1 MSNRKDNSKLYL
13 KILLIFTLIIA
24 AFITSVLFIFPT
36 LYENECKTRI
46 NEDLEEKLKG
56 GILTS
61 NIRVIQRKS
70 KIIGNTEEL
79 TFSAGA
85 SGVIFEKNAGVYYAL
100 TAYHVVS
107 DGDENTKFLIQPY
120 TAPSFSEYTDTVL
133 EYYKQF
139 PAAKVEYYSK
149 EYDLAVLSF
158 HSAQKLETVNIAE
171 KNAEK
176 DAEIAVISNPEGK
189 SFVHTFGSILSNDM
203 TCFSD
208 GGGAESS
215 YVIKHSA
222 YIAPGSSGSA
232 VLSFNGENVET
243 VGINIGGGTDFM
255 GRFSYGAMIPCQQ
268 IKQFLYEWK
277 WEKALP
283 N

>member
-13 KILLIFTLIIA
+13 KILIIFTLIVIA
-24 AFITSVLFIFPT
+24 AVTAVLFVFPSM
-36 LYENECKTRI
+36 YENECKTRI
-46 NEDLEEKLKG
+46 NEELEEKLKG
-56 GILTS
+56 DILTS

-70 KIIGNTEEL
+70 KIIGDMEEL

-107 DGDENTKFLIQPY
+107 DRDENTKFLIQLY
-120 TAPSFSEYTDTVL
+120 TAPPFSEYTDTVL

-158 HSAQKLETVNIAE
+158 HSAQKLGTVNIAE

-232 VLSFNGENVET
+232 VLSFNGENVEA
-243 VGINIGGGTDFM
+243 VGINIGGGTNFM
-255 GRFSYGAMIPCQQ
+255 GRFSYGAMIPCQHVRS
-268 IKQFLYEWK
+268 FLNNWKAGRRYEG
-277 WEKALP
+277 
-283 N
+283 

>member
-13 KILLIFTLIIA
+13 KILLIFTLIVATI
-24 AFITSVLFIFPT
+24 ITSVLFILPS

-46 NEDLEEKLKG
+46 NEELEEKLKG
-56 GILTS
+56 DLLTS
-61 NIRVIQRKS
+61 NIRIIQKKS
-70 KIIGNTEEL
+70 KIIGDMEEL

-107 DGDENTKFLIQPY
+107 DGDKNTKFLIQPY

-139 PAAKVEYYSK
+139 PAAKVEYYSE

-158 HSAQKLETVNIAE
+158 RSAQKLGTINIAE

-176 DAEIAVISNPEGK
+176 NTEIAVISNPEGK
-189 SFVHTFGSILSNDM
+189 RFVHTFGSILSNDM
-203 TCFSD
+203 TCFS
-208 GGGAESS
+208 GSYGSESS
-215 YVIKHSA
+215 YIIKHTA

-232 VLSFNGENVET
+232 VLSFNGENVEA

-277 WEKALP
+277 REKVL
-283 N
+283 

>member
-1 MSNRKDNSKLYL
+1 M
-13 KILLIFTLIIA
+13 
-24 AFITSVLFIFPT
+24 
-36 LYENECKTRI
+36 
-46 NEDLEEKLKG
+46 
-56 GILTS
+56 
-61 NIRVIQRKS
+61 
-70 KIIGNTEEL
+70 EEL

-139 PAAKVEYYSK
+139 PAAKVEYYSE

-158 HSAQKLETVNIAE
+158 RSAQKLGTVNIAE

-176 DAEIAVISNPEGK
+176 NTEIAVISNSEGK

-203 TCFSD
+203 TCFS
-208 GGGAESS
+208 GGDGAESG
-215 YVIKHSA
+215 YIIKHSA

-232 VLSFNGENVET
+232 VLSFNGKNVEA

-277 WEKALP
+277 R
-283 N
+283 